1 MRSRLIIA
9 VLDQLINENR
19 RKYAADELEDAY
31 RRTSWPFKQLSV
43 ITAVS
48 LSVFRKGP
56 RCLCK
61 IVHHSQVINARH
73 RGTLSSRLPPVSS
86 TGIIKVRWLTRL
98 RPEVVLTK

>member
-9 VLDQLINENR
+9 VLDQLTYEDR
-19 RKYAADELEDAY
+19 RKHAADELEDAY
-31 RRTSWPFKQLSV
+31 RRTSWPFKQLELSV
-43 ITAVS
+43 TTAVL

-73 RGTLSSRLPPVSS
+73 RGMLSSRLPPVNS
-86 TGIIKVRWLTRL
+86 TILQYDDG
-98 RPEVVLTK
+98 